1 MQIYLTKKS
10 QKFAYV
16 QFLLYLCKL
25 NEKHRQ
31 IVLLDM
37 KFRTLPIVAILFIA
51 AAMVVQSAISF
62 SIEKEHV
69 REVVEYKM
77 QLAQKDFFYVLLGFH
92 NAADEMRRYVLE
104 RPHSERELLE
114 ATRSELNRYPHI
126 DNIYIKFAPG
136 VYHGKER
143 NYFPRTYRFHGQ
155 TITTAHGSDSLDY
168 YVRDWYTG
176 ALRCDSN
183 GYWSEPYIGA
193 STQTLIASHS
203 LKIEDAQGRL
213 IGVVGN
219 DFTIEWI
226 KDILQDIKPHAEAVC
241 LIHGTK
247 GSLIASS
254 NNSTPEEESRY
265 KSDKLHWR
273 VYSQTLYPIN
283 MQLMIAVPNRIIW
296 QSIQKRSLIT
306 LCVLIIGI
314 VVLVLLFRRI
324 DLNRKAYQ
332 QVENEHKLIQNEMQ
346 IARNIQRGIPVHD
359 FIDDDQLS
367 LHATLVPMQ
376 SVGGDLYDFYRDG
389 DYVTFI
395 IGDVS
400 GKGLPAAMFMS
411 ATITLFRAAVKHHL
425 SPHIIMEEINSTLS
439 SNNSLMMFVT
449 AFIGRLH
456 LPTGQLTY
464 CNAGHLPPLIVKD
477 GKCRW
482 FEMKEVNVILGLD
495 STYHF
500 SEQSMT
506 LEHGEQ
512 IIVFTDGVTEAENTR
527 KELLGFDHLME
538 LLQTDEQ
545 PIDDQTIYDTVC
557 RFSAGAEQSDDIAIM
572 NISRK

>member
-1 MQIYLTKKS
+1 
-10 QKFAYV
+10 
-16 QFLLYLCKL
+16 
-25 NEKHRQ
+25 
-31 IVLLDM
+31 M

-51 AAMVVQSAISF
+51 VAMIVQFAISF
-62 SIEKEHV
+62 GLEKEHV

-92 NAADEMRRYVLE
+92 NAADEMRKYVLE
-104 RPHSERELLE
+104 HPFSERELLE

-126 DNIYIKFAPG
+126 DNIFVKFAPG
-136 VYHGKER
+136 IYQGKES

-155 TITTAHGSDSLDY
+155 TISTAHGSDSLDY

-193 STQTLIASHS
+193 STQTRIASHS
-203 LKIEDAQGRL
+203 IKIEDKQGRL

-219 DFTIEWI
+219 DFSIEWI
-226 KDILQDIKPHAEAVC
+226 KDILQDINPYDEAVC
-241 LIHGTK
+241 LIHSTDGTF
-247 GSLIASS
+247 IASS
-254 NNSTPEEESRY
+254 DSSTQENEMLY

-283 MQLMIAVPNRIIW
+283 MQLMIAVPNTIIW
-296 QSIQKRSLIT
+296 QSIQARSIIT

-314 VVLVLLFRRI
+314 VVLVLLFHRI
-324 DLNRKAYQ
+324 EMNQKAYF
-332 QVENEHKLIQNEMQ
+332 QVENEHKLIQNEIE
-346 IARNIQRGIPVHD
+346 IARNIQRGILVHD
-359 FIDDDQLS
+359 FIDDDRLS

-411 ATITLFRAAVKHHL
+411 ATITLFRATVKHHL
-425 SPHIIMEEINSTLS
+425 SPKVIMGEINATLS
-439 SNNSLMMFVT
+439 TNNSRMMFVT
-449 AFIGRLH
+449 AFVGQLH

-464 CNAGHLPPLIVKD
+464 CNAGHLPPLIVRD
-477 GKCRW
+477 GQCRW
-482 FEMKEVNVILGLD
+482 YELQEANVILGLD
-495 STYHF
+495 ETYQF
-500 SEQSMT
+500 TEQSMT

-512 IIVFTDGVTEAENTR
+512 MIVFTDGVTEAENKQ
-527 KELLGFDHLME
+527 KELLGFDR
-538 LLQTDEQ
+538 LLEQLQALHQ
-545 PIDDQTIYDTVC
+545 PIDDKTVYDVVC
-557 RFSAGAEQSDDIAIM
+557 RFSADAVQSDDIAIM
-572 NISRK
+572 NVKRK

>member
-1 MQIYLTKKS
+1 
-10 QKFAYV
+10 
-16 QFLLYLCKL
+16 
-25 NEKHRQ
+25 
-31 IVLLDM
+31 M
-37 KFRTLPIVAILFIA
+37 KFRILPIVAILFVA
-51 AAMVVQSAISF
+51 LAMIVQSAISF
-62 SIEKEHV
+62 SLEKEHV

-92 NAADEMRRYVLE
+92 NAADEMRKYVLE
-104 RPHSERELLE
+104 HPFSERELLE

-126 DNIYIKFAPG
+126 DNIFVKFAPG
-136 VYHGKER
+136 IYQGKES
-143 NYFPRTYRFHGQ
+143 NFFPRTYRFHGQ
-155 TITTAHGSDSLDY
+155 TISTAHGSDSLDY

-193 STQTLIASHS
+193 STKTRIASHS
-203 LKIEDAQGRL
+203 IKIEDKQGRL

-219 DFTIEWI
+219 DFSIEWI
-226 KDILQDIKPHAEAVC
+226 KDILQDINPYDEAVC
-241 LIHGTK
+241 LIHSTDGTF
-247 GSLIASS
+247 IASS
-254 NNSTPEEESRY
+254 DSSTQENEMLY

-283 MQLMIAVPNRIIW
+283 MQLMIAVPNTIIW
-296 QSIQKRSLIT
+296 QSIQARSVIT

-314 VVLVLLFRRI
+314 AVLVLLFRRI
-324 DLNRKAYQ
+324 EMNQKAYF
-332 QVENEHKLIQNEMQ
+332 QVENQHKLIQNEMQ
-346 IARNIQRGIPVHD
+346 IAMNIQRSILVHD
-359 FIDDDQLS
+359 FIDDDRLS

-411 ATITLFRAAVKHHL
+411 ATITLFRATVKHHL
-425 SPHIIMEEINSTLS
+425 SPKVIMGEINSTLS
-439 SNNSLMMFVT
+439 SNNSQMMFVT
-449 AFIGRLH
+449 AFIGQLH

-464 CNAGHLPPLIVKD
+464 CNAGHLPPLIVRD
-477 GKCRW
+477 GQCRW

-495 STYHF
+495 ETYPF
-500 SEQSMT
+500 TEQSMT

-512 IIVFTDGVTEAENTR
+512 MIVFTDGVTEAENKQ
-527 KELLGFDHLME
+527 KELLGFDR
-538 LLQTDEQ
+538 LLEQLQALHQ
-545 PIDDQTIYDTVC
+545 PIDDQTVYDVVC
-557 RFSAGAEQSDDIAIM
+557 RFSADAVQSDDIAIM
-572 NISRK
+572 NIKRK

>member
-1 MQIYLTKKS
+1 
-10 QKFAYV
+10 
-16 QFLLYLCKL
+16 
-25 NEKHRQ
+25 
-31 IVLLDM
+31 M

-51 AAMVVQSAISF
+51 VAMIVQFAISF
-62 SIEKEHV
+62 GLEKEHV

-92 NAADEMRRYVLE
+92 NAADEMRKYVLE
-104 RPHSERELLE
+104 HPFSERELLE

-126 DNIYIKFAPG
+126 DNSFVKFAPG
-136 VYHGKER
+136 VYQGKES

-155 TITTAHGSDSLDY
+155 TISTAHGSDSLDY

-193 STQTLIASHS
+193 STKTRIASHS
-203 LKIEDAQGRL
+203 IKIEDKQGRL

-219 DFTIEWI
+219 DFSIEWI
-226 KDILQDIKPHAEAVC
+226 KDILQDINPYDEAVC
-241 LIHGTK
+241 LIHSTDGTF
-247 GSLIASS
+247 IASS
-254 NNSTPEEESRY
+254 DSSTQENEMLY
-265 KSDKLHWR
+265 KNDKLHWR

-283 MQLMIAVPNRIIW
+283 MQLMIAVPNTIIW
-296 QSIQKRSLIT
+296 QSIQARSIIT

-314 VVLVLLFRRI
+314 VVLVLLFHRI
-324 DLNRKAYQ
+324 EMNQKAYF
-332 QVENEHKLIQNEMQ
+332 QVENEHKLIQNEIE
-346 IARNIQRGIPVHD
+346 IARNIQRGILVHD

-411 ATITLFRAAVKHHL
+411 ATITLFRATVKHHL
-425 SPHIIMEEINSTLS
+425 SPKVIMGEINSTLS
-439 SNNSLMMFVT
+439 SNNSQMMFVT
-449 AFIGRLH
+449 AFIGQLH

-464 CNAGHLPPLIVKD
+464 CNAGHLPPLIVRD
-477 GKCRW
+477 GQCRW
-482 FEMKEVNVILGLD
+482 FELQEANVILGLD
-495 STYHF
+495 ETYQF
-500 SEQSMT
+500 TEQSMT

-512 IIVFTDGVTEAENTR
+512 VIVFTDGVTEAENKQ
-527 KELLGFDHLME
+527 KELLGFDR
-538 LLQTDEQ
+538 LLEQLQALHQ
-545 PIDDQTIYDTVC
+545 PIDDQMVYDVVC
-557 RFSAGAEQSDDIAIM
+557 RFSADAVQSDDIAIM
-572 NISRK
+572 NIKRK

>member
-1 MQIYLTKKS
+1 
-10 QKFAYV
+10 
-16 QFLLYLCKL
+16 
-25 NEKHRQ
+25 
-31 IVLLDM
+31 M
-37 KFRTLPIVAILFIA
+37 KFRALPIVAILFIA
-51 AAMVVQSAISF
+51 AAMIVQFVISF
-62 SIEKEHV
+62 SLEKEHV
-69 REVVEYKM
+69 RETVEYKM

-92 NAADEMRRYVLE
+92 NAADEMRKYVLE
-104 RPHSERELLE
+104 HPGDESGLLE
-114 ATRSELNRYPHI
+114 ATRSELDRYPHI
-126 DNIYIKFAPG
+126 DNIFVKFAPG
-136 VYHGKER
+136 VYQGKES
-143 NYFPRTYRFHGQ
+143 NYFPRTYRSHGQ

-203 LKIEDAQGRL
+203 IKIEDEQGRL

-219 DFTIEWI
+219 DFSIEWV
-226 KDILQDIKPHAEAVC
+226 KDILRDIKPYDEAVC

-254 NNSTPEEESRY
+254 DNSTLENETHY
-265 KSDKLHWR
+265 KNDKLHWR
-273 VYSQTLYPIN
+273 VYSETMYPIN
-283 MQLMIAVPNRIIW
+283 MQLMIAVPNHIIW
-296 QSIQKRSLIT
+296 QSIKGRSIIT

-324 DLNRKAYQ
+324 EKNQKAYF

-346 IARNIQRGIPVHD
+346 IAKNIQRGILVHD
-359 FIDDDQLS
+359 FIDDDVLS

-400 GKGLPAAMFMS
+400 GKGMPAAMFMS
-411 ATITLFRAAVKHHL
+411 STVTLFRATVKHHL
-425 SPHIIMEEINSTLS
+425 SPHVIMEEINSTLS

-464 CNAGHLPPLIVKD
+464 CNAGHLPPLLVKN
-477 GKCRW
+477 GQCRW
-482 FEMKEVNVILGLD
+482 LEMKEVNVILGLD
-495 STYHF
+495 GSYHF
-500 SEQSMT
+500 TEQSTT
-506 LEHGEQ
+506 LERGEQ
-512 IIVFTDGVTEAENTR
+512 IIVFTDGVTEAENTQ
-527 KELLGFDHLME
+527 KALLGFDHLLE
-538 LLQTDEQ
+538 LLQTAQE
-545 PIDDQTIYDTVC
+545 PIDDQTIYDLVC

-572 NISRK
+572 KVQLK

>member
-1 MQIYLTKKS
+1 
-10 QKFAYV
+10 
-16 QFLLYLCKL
+16 
-25 NEKHRQ
+25 
-31 IVLLDM
+31 M
-37 KFRTLPIVAILFIA
+37 KFRALPIVAILFIA
-51 AAMVVQSAISF
+51 AAMIVQFVISF
-62 SIEKEHV
+62 SLEKEHV

-77 QLAQKDFFYVLLGFH
+77 QMAQKDFFYVLLGFH
-92 NAADEMRRYVLE
+92 NAADEMRKYVLE
-104 RPHSERELLE
+104 HPGDESELLE

-126 DNIYIKFAPG
+126 DNIFVKFAPG
-136 VYHGKER
+136 VYQGKES
-143 NYFPRTYRFHGQ
+143 NYFPRTYRSHGQ
-155 TITTAHGSDSLDY
+155 TISTAHGSDSLDY

-203 LKIEDAQGRL
+203 IKIEDEQGRL

-219 DFTIEWI
+219 DFSIEWI
-226 KDILQDIKPHAEAVC
+226 KDILRDIKPYDEAVC

-254 NNSTPEEESRY
+254 DNSTLEKETHY
-265 KSDKLHWR
+265 KNDKLHWR
-273 VYSQTLYPIN
+273 VYSETMYPIN
-283 MQLMIAVPNRIIW
+283 MQLMIAVPNHIIW
-296 QSIQKRSLIT
+296 QSIKGRSIIT

-324 DLNRKAYQ
+324 EKNQKAYF

-346 IARNIQRGIPVHD
+346 IAKNIQRGILVHD
-359 FIDDDQLS
+359 FIDDDALS

-400 GKGLPAAMFMS
+400 GKGMPAAMFMS
-411 ATITLFRAAVKHHL
+411 STVTLFRATVKHHL
-425 SPHIIMEEINSTLS
+425 SPHVIMEEINSTLS

-464 CNAGHLPPLIVKD
+464 CNAGHLPPLLVKN
-477 GKCRW
+477 GQCRW
-482 FEMKEVNVILGLD
+482 LEMKEVNVILGLD
-495 STYHF
+495 GSYHF
-500 SEQSMT
+500 TEQSTT
-506 LEHGEQ
+506 LERGEQ
-512 IIVFTDGVTEAENTR
+512 IIVFTDGVTEAENTQ
-527 KELLGFDHLME
+527 KELLGFDHLLE
-538 LLQTDEQ
+538 LLQTAQ
-545 PIDDQTIYDTVC
+545 PPIDDQTIYDLVC

-572 NISRK
+572 NITRK

>member
-1 MQIYLTKKS
+1 MQ
-10 QKFAYV
+10 
-16 QFLLYLCKL
+16 
-25 NEKHRQ
+25 
-31 IVLLDM
+31 M
-37 KFRTLPIVAILFIA
+37 
-51 AAMVVQSAISF
+51 
-62 SIEKEHV
+62 
-69 REVVEYKM
+69 
-77 QLAQKDFFYVLLGFH
+77 AQKDFFYVLLGFH
-92 NAADEMRRYVLE
+92 NAADEMRKYVLE
-104 RPHSERELLE
+104 HPGDESGLLE

-126 DNIYIKFAPG
+126 DNIFVKFAPG
-136 VYHGKER
+136 VYQGKEG
-143 NYFPRTYRFHGQ
+143 NYFPRTYRSHGQ
-155 TITTAHGSDSLDY
+155 TISTAHGSDSLDY

-203 LKIEDAQGRL
+203 IKIEDEQGRL

-219 DFTIEWI
+219 DFSIEWI
-226 KDILQDIKPHAEAVC
+226 KDILRDIKPYDEAVC

-254 NNSTPEEESRY
+254 DNSTLENETHY
-265 KSDKLHWR
+265 KNDKLHWR
-273 VYSQTLYPIN
+273 VYSETMYPIN
-283 MQLMIAVPNRIIW
+283 MQLMIAVPNHIIW
-296 QSIQKRSLIT
+296 QSIKGRSIIT

-324 DLNRKAYQ
+324 EKNQKAYF

-346 IARNIQRGIPVHD
+346 IAKNIQRGILVHD
-359 FIDDDQLS
+359 FIDDDALS

-400 GKGLPAAMFMS
+400 GKGMPAAMFMS
-411 ATITLFRAAVKHHL
+411 STVTLFRATVKHHL
-425 SPHIIMEEINSTLS
+425 SPHVIMEEINSTLS

-464 CNAGHLPPLIVKD
+464 CNAGHLPPLLVKN
-477 GKCRW
+477 GQCRW
-482 FEMKEVNVILGLD
+482 LEMKEVNVILGLD
-495 STYHF
+495 GAYHF
-500 SEQSMT
+500 TEQSTT
-506 LEHGEQ
+506 LVRGEQ
-512 IIVFTDGVTEAENTR
+512 IIVFTDGVTEAENTQ
-527 KELLGFDHLME
+527 KELLGFDHLLE
-538 LLQTDEQ
+538 LLQTAQE
-545 PIDDQTIYDTVC
+545 PIDDQTIYDLVC

-572 NISRK
+572 NVQLK

>member
-1 MQIYLTKKS
+1 
-10 QKFAYV
+10 
-16 QFLLYLCKL
+16 
-25 NEKHRQ
+25 
-31 IVLLDM
+31 M
-37 KFRTLPIVAILFIA
+37 KFRTLPIVAILFVA
-51 AAMVVQSAISF
+51 AAMIVQFVISF
-62 SIEKEHV
+62 SLEKEHV
-69 REVVEYKM
+69 RETVEYKM

-92 NAADEMRRYVLE
+92 SAADEMRKYVLE
-104 RPHSERELLE
+104 HPDAERELLE
-114 ATRSELNRYPHI
+114 ATRSELERYPHI
-126 DNIYIKFAPG
+126 DNIFVKFAPG
-136 VYHGKER
+136 VYQGKES
-143 NYFPRTYRFHGQ
+143 NYFPRTYRFHGEI
-155 TITTAHGSDSLDY
+155 ITTAHGSDSLDY

-203 LKIEDAQGRL
+203 IKIEDEQGRL

-219 DFTIEWI
+219 DFSIEWI
-226 KDILQDIKPHAEAVC
+226 KDILRDIKPHEEAVC

-254 NNSTPEEESRY
+254 DSLQPSAVSIQPSAVSHQSSAFSRQG
-265 KSDKLHWR
+265 WM
-273 VYSQTLYPIN
+273 VYSQTMYPIN

-296 QSIQKRSLIT
+296 QSIQKRSIIT

-314 VVLVLLFRRI
+314 AVLFLLFRRI
-324 DLNRKAYQ
+324 EKNQKAYL
-332 QVENEHKLIQNEMQ
+332 QVENEHKLIQNEME
-346 IARNIQRGIPVHD
+346 IARNIQRGILVHD
-359 FIDDDQLS
+359 FIDDEQLS

-400 GKGLPAAMFMS
+400 GKGMPAAMFMS
-411 ATITLFRAAVKHHL
+411 ATVTLFRSAVKHH
-425 SPHIIMEEINSTLS
+425 SSTNAIMEEINSTLS

-464 CNAGHLPPLIVKD
+464 CNAGHLPPLLVKD
-477 GKCRW
+477 GVCRW
-482 FEMKEVNVILGLD
+482 LEMKAANVILGLD
-495 STYHF
+495 DTYQF
-500 SEQSMT
+500 TEQSTT

-512 IIVFTDGVTEAENTR
+512 MIVFTDGVTEAENAQ
-527 KELLGFDHLME
+527 KELLGFDHLLE
-538 LLQTDEQ
+538 LLQNVPQ
-545 PIDDQTIYDTVC
+545 PIDDQTIFDVVC
-557 RFSAGAEQSDDIAIM
+557 RFSNGSEQSDDIAIM
-572 NISRK
+572 NIARK